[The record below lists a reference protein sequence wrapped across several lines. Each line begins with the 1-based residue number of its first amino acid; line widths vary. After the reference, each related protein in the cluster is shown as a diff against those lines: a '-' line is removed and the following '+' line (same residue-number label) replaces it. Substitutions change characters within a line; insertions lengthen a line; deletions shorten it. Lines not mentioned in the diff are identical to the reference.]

1 MTTDVSGGRHGFP
14 HTDCTSPTLRV
25 LIADSYADVADSLGQ
40 LLRAWGLG
48 AEVAYSGQSALELA
62 LSFCPDVVI
71 AELGLRTADR
81 TPLDER
87 LRAERPDLLL
97 IALTTD
103 SRDAR
108 NPRQSGDAPTARF
121 LKGSDP
127 EDLRRLLARA
137 ARKHTGPG
145 MALDHSRDH

>member
-1 MTTDVSGGRHGFP
+1 MDVSGGRHGFP
-14 HTDCTSPTLRV
+14 HAHCTSSPTLRV
-25 LIADSYADVADSLGQ
+25 LIADTYADVADSLAQ

-48 AEVAYSGQSALELA
+48 AGVAYSGQSALELA
-62 LSFCPDVVI
+62 LTSSPDVVI
-71 AELGLRTADR
+71 AEFGLLTADR

-103 SRDAR
+103 SRDPR

-137 ARKHTGPG
+137 ARKHAGAG
-145 MALDHSRDH
+145 MALDRGRDH